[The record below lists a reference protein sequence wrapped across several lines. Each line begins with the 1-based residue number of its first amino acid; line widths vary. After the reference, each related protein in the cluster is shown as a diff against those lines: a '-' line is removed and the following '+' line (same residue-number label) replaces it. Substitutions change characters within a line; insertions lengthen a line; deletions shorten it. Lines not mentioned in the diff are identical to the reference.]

1 MWMLRVRAA
10 STLLFSCSAACCI
23 NGSEGNPAAFQRHM
37 ELAGG
42 ASVYSRE
49 ALKFNAGTGSY
60 ARLQE
65 VYRQMGG
72 AVPSPAS
79 PPDAGPDGAQQQ
91 VASDDAVLH
100 RASNRHD
107 GAPWSVTCE
116 ADAAGT
122 SPGAQQSRAS
132 EAADTVTGVLDLE
145 ASDAAAEHG
154 MFATRFPP
162 HPHPHPHPHP
172 QVSHLALIWHHA
184 FMVPRRDTYTIL

>member
-1 MWMLRVRAA
+1 
-10 STLLFSCSAACCI
+10 
-23 NGSEGNPAAFQRHM
+23 M

-72 AVPSPAS
+72 AVPSAAS
-79 PPDAGPDGAQQQ
+79 PPDAGPDSAQQQ

-100 RASNRHD
+100 RGAASNRHH
-107 GAPWSVTCE
+107 GAQWSVTCE
-116 ADAAGT
+116 SAAAGT

-154 MFATRFPP
+154 MFATRSPP